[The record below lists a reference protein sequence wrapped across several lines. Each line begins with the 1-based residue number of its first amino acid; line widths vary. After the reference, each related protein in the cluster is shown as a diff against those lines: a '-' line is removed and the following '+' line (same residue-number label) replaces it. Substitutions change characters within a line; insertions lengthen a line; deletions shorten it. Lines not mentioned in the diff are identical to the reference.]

1 MMEKKAGGVSTADA
15 LVAAAGGAQPVRK
28 TPKKA
33 AGSGKIASAEGKT
46 VELVSTQTAPTEVKG
61 DAKGAETVKAAD
73 APKKETKTDEQLVAE
88 VKEKASVKQIAA
100 KKIFDREMAKKPA
113 PAAGDVAGVMA
124 KEMKITYSN
133 AYYYVTR
140 VFHLKS
146 AKAKK

>member
-1 MMEKKAGGVSTADA
+1 MEIKKAGGVSTADA

-28 TPKKA
+28 KKA

-61 DAKGAETVKAAD
+61 EVVKGAETVKAAD

-146 AKAKK
+146 AKAK